1 MLKPEEISNTLT
13 FKKAKISGVVTT
25 VGDLKVSYMQEAE
38 KLGLS
43 DKEARRTAEMMGFDT
58 RYIVSDSTTTSDLCF
73 ESARKL
79 IASMEIDVKTIDGL
93 IFVSQTPDYQTP
105 ATAPLLQDRL
115 DMRINTMC
123 FDINLGCS
131 GFVYG
136 LSVVYSLV
144 EAGMRRFLLCVGD
157 TASKIVDPT
166 DKTIAPI
173 MGDAGSCI
181 LVESDPSPSV
191 FQLYSDGSGKDALIM
206 QGSGARDAHL
216 KSYQQPRLKMA
227 GADVFSFS
235 IKRVPPM
242 INKVCSE
249 AKVNLDDLD
258 FVLMHQ
264 PNMYMVDQITK
275 RLEID
280 NRKVPLSTQCVFGN
294 QNSASIP
301 GTLNGIISN
310 DVDGKNIKV
319 CLAGFGVG
327 LSWGAAVLTLDNIY
341 CPEVNIWRK
350 ND

>member
-1 MLKPEEISNTLT
+1 MLKSEGMNNTLT
-13 FKKAKISGVVTT
+13 FENAKISGVVTT
-25 VGDLKVSYMQEAE
+25 VGDLKVSYMKEAE
-38 KLGLS
+38 TLGLS

-58 RYIVSDSTTTSDLCF
+58 RYIVSDATTTSDLCY
-73 ESARKL
+73 ESASNL

-105 ATAPLLQDRL
+105 ATATVLQDRL
-115 DMRINTMC
+115 DMRIDTMC

-136 LSVVYSLV
+136 LSVAYSLI

-166 DKTIAPI
+166 DKSVAPI

-181 LVESDPSPSV
+181 LVEADRSPSV

-206 QGSGARDAHL
+206 HGSGARDAYSRSDQKSHL
-216 KSYQQPRLKMA
+216 KMN

-235 IKRVPPM
+235 IRRVPHM
-242 INKVCSE
+242 IKKVCSE
-249 AKVNLDDLD
+249 AQVSLDELD
-258 FVLMHQ
+258 FLLMHQ

-280 NRKVPLSTQCVFGN
+280 SRKVPSSTQCVFGN

-310 DVDGKNIKV
+310 AVDGKKIKV

-327 LSWGAAVLTLDNIY
+327 LSWGAAVLTLDRIF
-341 CPEVNIWRK
+341 CPEVTIWRK
-350 ND
+350 K

>member
-1 MLKPEEISNTLT
+1 MLQPEEMNNTLT
-13 FKKAKISGVVTT
+13 FEKAKISGVVTT
-25 VGDLKVSYMQEAE
+25 VGDLKVSYMKEVE
-38 KLGLS
+38 TLGLS

-58 RYIVSDSTTTSDLCF
+58 RYIVSDATTTSDLCYA
-73 ESARKL
+73 SACNL

-105 ATAPLLQDRL
+105 ATATLLQDRL
-115 DMRINTMC
+115 GMRIDTMC

-136 LSVVYSLV
+136 LSVAYSLI

-166 DKTIAPI
+166 DKTVAPI

-181 LVESDPSPSV
+181 LVEADPSPSV
-191 FQLYSDGSGKDALIM
+191 FQLYSDGSGKEALIM
-206 QGSGARDAHL
+206 QGSGARDVHPRSDQ
-216 KSYQQPRLKMA
+216 KPRLKMN

-242 INKVCSE
+242 IKKVCSE
-249 AKVNLDDLD
+249 AQVNLGDLD
-258 FVLMHQ
+258 YLLLHQ
-264 PNMYMVDQITK
+264 PNRYMVEQIAK
-275 RLEID
+275 RLEVD
-280 NRKVPLSTQCVFGN
+280 SSKVPSSTQCVFGN

-310 DVDGKNIKV
+310 AVDGKKIKV

-327 LSWGAAVLTLDNIY
+327 LSWGAAVLTLDRIF
-341 CPEVNIWRK
+341 CPEVTIWRK
-350 ND
+350 K

>member
-1 MLKPEEISNTLT
+1 MLKPEEINNKLT
-13 FKKAKISGVVTT
+13 FAKAKISGVVTT
-25 VGDLKVSYMQEAE
+25 VGDLEVSYMQEAE

-43 DKEARRTAEMMGFDT
+43 DKEAKRTAEMMGFNT
-58 RYIVSDSTTTSDLCF
+58 RYVVSDATTTSDLCY

-79 IASMEIDVKTIDGL
+79 IATMEIDVKTIDGL

-105 ATAPLLQDRL
+105 ATAILLQDRL
-115 DMRINTMC
+115 DMRIDTMC

-136 LSVVYSLV
+136 LSVVYSLI

-157 TASKIVDPT
+157 TASKIIDRT
-166 DKTIAPI
+166 DKTVAPI

-181 LVESDPSPSV
+181 LVESALTPSV

-216 KSYQQPRLKMA
+216 KLDQKPRLKMT

-249 AKVNLDDLD
+249 AQVNLDEID
-258 FVLMHQ
+258 FLLMHQ
-264 PNMYMVDQITK
+264 PNMYMVDQIAK

-280 NRKVPLSTQCVFGN
+280 KRKVPSTTQCVFGN

-301 GTLNGIISN
+301 GTLNGIIS
-310 DVDGKNIKV
+310 DDIDGKKVKV

-327 LSWGAAVLTLDNIY
+327 LSWGAAVLTLDRIY
-341 CPEVNIWRK
+341 CPEVTIWRK